1 MGGATGWEPGRIG
14 GGRGT
19 GGRRE
24 KLGGRVP
31 RGLEAGKKY
40 TWYRI
45 EEITEENSGKI
56 SIFIVNVVIS
66 ISMQSARF

>member
-1 MGGATGWEPGRIG
+1 MGSKIHPSYLTMGGATGWEPGRIG

-31 RGLEAGKKY
+31 RGLEAGKKVY
-40 TWYRI
+40 M
-45 EEITEENSGKI
+45 
-56 SIFIVNVVIS
+56 V
-66 ISMQSARF
+66 